1 MTLEQRLDHVEQQN
15 ERILQQN
22 QRIER
27 KNKRLT
33 AALTLMA
40 VAMCAVVTV
49 AATSEK
55 DGVFD
60 EVVARSIYV
69 ANDEGR
75 YVVALESSIDGSGFV
90 ETMSA
95 KNGTKKRLVQ
105 LTSTVDGYGSVR
117 TYQDNVREL
126 VRLGATDSGGFISV
140 YNKTGEEIATLIA
153 DEYGNG
159 VVGAWNRKGKGRTLK
174 PGP

>member
-49 AATSEK
+49 AATGFK
-55 DGVFD
+55 DGHFESVTARHIWVTNEED
-60 EVVARSIYV
+60 HIVVGLTAY
-69 ANDEGR
+69 
-75 YVVALESSIDGSGFV
+75 DG
-90 ETMSA
+90 T
-95 KNGTKKRLVQ
+95 
-105 LTSTVDGYGSVR
+105 GSVR
-117 TYQDNVREL
+117 VLSAEQKHL
-126 VRLGATDSGGFISV
+126 VTLSGIDTGGAILV
-140 YNKTGEEIATLIA
+140 HNKTGERIVVASA

-159 VVGAWNRKGKGRTLK
+159 VVGAYNRKGIGRQLK